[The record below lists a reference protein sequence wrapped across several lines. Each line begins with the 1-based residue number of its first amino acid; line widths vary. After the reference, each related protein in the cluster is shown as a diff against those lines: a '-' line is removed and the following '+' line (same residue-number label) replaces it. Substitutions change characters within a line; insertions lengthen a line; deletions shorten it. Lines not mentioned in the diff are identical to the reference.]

1 MNGGSLK
8 NVLMVFPSPFS
19 AKRGAEDKLKAIVK
33 KKLLANHIKVNK
45 ITSEEKCIV
54 FDVTDVVKAAEL
66 IVEVFGI
73 DKVAIAKHVRSE
85 FTEVVKTIVNIGKQI
100 ILPKEKFFVKVKVS
114 SNTELHYVARDVEFA
129 SLGDL
134 TAELSAIAAVPAK
147 NEYDANKII
156 LSYIG
161 GGSTYVCFQ
170 LDKAVGGLPFG
181 CQNKIVSCGIHNVLS
196 CISTLITIKCG
207 FIPDFSIFY
216 TNQDDLRENV
226 KLFGHIVTKMNTRK
240 CKIRMM
246 HLDLPDDKYGSR
258 LKLMLK
264 ESISARALTFLPRK
278 DLTVSLSVTIYPPW
292 FVQETVNRISSA
304 GKIPWVP
311 LLFLTDCL
319 YYDIK
324 SMDLGDDKIIMY
336 IDKLIGDTIGF
347 KKYEYKKYEKK
358 IDALSKETI
367 NNMKTISLDIGPN
380 YIHDIIDSI

>member
-1 MNGGSLK
+1 MNEDSLK
-8 NVLMVFPSPFS
+8 NVLLVFPSSFS
-19 AKRGAEDKLKAIVK
+19 AKRGAEDKLKAVVK
-33 KKLLANHIKVNK
+33 KKLLSNHIKINK
-45 ITSEEKCIV
+45 ITSEEACIV

-66 IVEVFGI
+66 MVEVFGI
-73 DKVAIAKHVRSE
+73 DKVAIAKHVTNE
-85 FTEVVKTIVNIGKQI
+85 FTGIVKTIVNTGKQI
-100 ILPKEKFFVKVKVS
+100 ILPKEKFFVKVEVS
-114 SNTELHYVARDVEFA
+114 NNAEIHYVARDVEFA
-129 SLGDL
+129 SVGDL
-134 TAELSAIAAVPAK
+134 TAELSTIAAVPAK

-207 FIPDFSIFY
+207 FIPDISIFY

-226 KLFGHIVTKMNTRK
+226 KLFGHIVTKMNTRR

-246 HLDLPDDKYGSR
+246 HMDLPDHKYGSS

-264 ESISARALTFLPRK
+264 ESISARVLTFLPRK
-278 DLTVSLSVTIYPPW
+278 DLSVPLSVTIYPSW
-292 FVQETVNRISSA
+292 FVQETINTISSA
-304 GKIPWVP
+304 GKIPWIP

-319 YYDIK
+319 NYDIK
-324 SMDLGDDKIIMY
+324 SMDLEDDKIIMY
-336 IDKLIGDTIGF
+336 IDKLIGYMMGF
-347 KKYEYKKYEKK
+347 KKHEYKKYEKK

-367 NNMKTISLDIGPN
+367 NNMKTISLNIGPN
-380 YIHDIIDSI
+380 YLHDIIDSI